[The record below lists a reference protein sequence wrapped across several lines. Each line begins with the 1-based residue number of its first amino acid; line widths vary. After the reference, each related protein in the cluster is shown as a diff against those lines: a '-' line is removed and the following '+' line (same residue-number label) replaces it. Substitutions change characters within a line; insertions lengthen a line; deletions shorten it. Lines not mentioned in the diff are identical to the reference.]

1 MASNRSDS
9 GTFRRR
15 LGYYALGVAIG
26 LMALGFFQR
35 GRHAATETQ
44 REAAESRETR
54 SAERQSPAE
63 TPPESGDHRSNDRE
77 GSAAE
82 GSSEQEPGSNPH

>member
-35 GRHAATETQ
+35 GRHAATESQ
-44 REAAESRETR
+44 REAAEARETR
-54 SAERQSPAE
+54 QQERPSSNEAPPQPANDSR
-63 TPPESGDHRSNDRE
+63 ESDP
-77 GSAAE
+77 E
-82 GSSEQEPGSNPH
+82 GSSAPDSGSNPG